1 MWMLLFALE
10 FTATRQ
16 IQLAMQTSKK
26 TTTTGDFEVRKKKKK
41 LDACRHLNTNRCK
54 KWLQKR
60 IKLPAV
66 GVTGPKDSRDN
77 DSQATSNRERG
88 ILYVILM

>member
-1 MWMLLFALE
+1 ME
-10 FTATRQ
+10 
-16 IQLAMQTSKK
+16 
-26 TTTTGDFEVRKKKKK
+26 KKK

-60 IKLPAV
+60 VKLPAA
-66 GVTGPKDSRDN
+66 GVTRARDSKDN

-88 ILYVILM
+88 ILYVMLEGESLCLYGRLTRSY